1 VDWFPA
7 LEPEIAAS
15 QQQDLRMAESEP
27 RPPLPAAI
35 PQTPVSIEALAPLEA
50 ENLIDIYQVIAEW
63 IRFADAKAAVVLTVG
78 GGLAGLLI
86 PTLKD
91 YLHNDKLVHPF
102 PWWTKAV
109 VVLYALW
116 VGALVLSSVWAFR
129 CILPFR
135 RGGRHPALG
144 RCAHFHPAA
153 IHAAYKLDDVDGFID
168 DCSKLGTVGLKNEV
182 AAGLL
187 IDSHI
192 SAAKYHRVTAS
203 IRLMGLSAIFAL
215 CYLLAIQF

>member
-1 VDWFPA
+1 MA
-7 LEPEIAAS
+7 EPEVI
-15 QQQDLRMAESEP
+15 
-27 RPPLPAAI
+27 PPVPAAVPPSMI
-35 PQTPVSIEALAPLEA
+35 SVEALEA

-91 YLHNDKLVHPF
+91 YLHSDKLVHPF

-109 VVLYALW
+109 VVIYALW
-116 VGALVLSSVWAFR
+116 VVSLVLSSIWAFR

-135 RGGRHPALG
+135 RKGKHPALG

-153 IHAAYKLDDVDGFID
+153 ILAAYKLDDVDQFIE
-168 DCSKLGTVGLKNEV
+168 DCSKLGTAGLKNEV

-192 SAAKYHRVTAS
+192 SGAKYHMVTIS
-203 IRLMGLSAIFAL
+203 IRMMGLSALLAL
-215 CYLLAIQF
+215 LYLLAIQF

>member
-1 VDWFPA
+1 MTERDPNQVTPA
-7 LEPEIAAS
+7 STS
-15 QQQDLRMAESEP
+15 Q
-27 RPPLPAAI
+27 PL
-35 PQTPVSIEALAPLEA
+35 VSVEALASLEA

-91 YLHNDKLVHPF
+91 YLHNEKVVHPF
-102 PWWTKAV
+102 PGWTSIV
-109 VVLYALW
+109 VILYVLW
-116 VGALVLSSVWAFR
+116 VGALVLSSIWAFR

-135 RGGRHPALG
+135 RKGKHPAMG
-144 RCAHFHPAA
+144 RCQHFHPAA
-153 IHAAYKLDDVDGFID
+153 IHSAYKLDDVDLFIR
-168 DCSKLGTVGLKNEV
+168 DCSKLGTASLKNEI

-192 SAAKYHRVTAS
+192 SAAKYQRVTTS
-203 IRLMGLSAIFAL
+203 IRLMGLSALIAL
-215 CYLLAIQF
+215 FYLLAIQF

>member
-1 VDWFPA
+1 MTD
-7 LEPEIAAS
+7 
-15 QQQDLRMAESEP
+15 SEVQI
-27 RPPLPAAI
+27 PAAA
-35 PQTPVSIEALAPLEA
+35 PLTPAALGPLEA

-91 YLHNDKLVHPF
+91 YLHNDKLVHPAS
-102 PWWTKAV
+102 WWTTLV
-109 VVLYALW
+109 TVLFVAW
-116 VGALVLSSVWAFR
+116 VGMLLLASYWAFR

-135 RGGRHPALG
+135 RRGQHPALG
-144 RCAHFHPAA
+144 RCQHFHPAA
-153 IHAAYKLDDVDGFID
+153 IQAAYRLDDVDTFIR
-168 DCSKLGTVGLKNEV
+168 DCSTIGTDGLKNEI

-192 SAAKYHRVTAS
+192 SGSKYRCVTLS
-203 IRLMGLSAIFAL
+203 IKLMGVSGLLAL
-215 CYLLAIQF
+215 IYLLAIQF